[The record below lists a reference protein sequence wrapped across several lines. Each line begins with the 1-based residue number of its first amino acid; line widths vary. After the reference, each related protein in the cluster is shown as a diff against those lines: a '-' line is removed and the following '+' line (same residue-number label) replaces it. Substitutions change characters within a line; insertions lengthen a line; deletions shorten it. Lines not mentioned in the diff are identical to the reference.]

1 MSKVIKVLVVDDHA
15 LFREGLVSVFNK
27 QPDFTVVGEAST
39 VEEALSVARLK
50 LPDLI
55 LMDVGL
61 PDGNGVEAM
70 ERIAEI
76 RDDTKIVFLTVH
88 ESEEIAFAAIR
99 TGAKGYLVKDIEI
112 PKLLVALRALEHGE
126 LAISRELSSRYIEET
141 TRWLGTRNARWG
153 REKNLTSRE
162 IEILKEVS
170 AGFDNHAI
178 ADRLNISPNTVKVH
192 INNIYRKLKLN
203 GRSEIIE
210 FAQRHGFKRYL
221 DTSRQVKKAEML
233 RN

>member
-1 MSKVIKVLVVDDHA
+1 MVVDDHA

-39 VEEALSVARLK
+39 VEEAVSVARLK

-61 PDGNGVEAM
+61 PDGSGVEAM
-70 ERIAEI
+70 ERISEI
-76 RDDTKIVFLTVH
+76 REDTKIVFLTVH

-99 TGAKGYLVKDIEI
+99 KGAKGYLMKDIEI
-112 PKLLVALRALEHGE
+112 PKLLVALRAIERGE

-141 TRWLGTRNARWG
+141 TYWLGAHNARKG
-153 REKNLTSRE
+153 RENILTSRE
-162 IEILKEVS
+162 IEILREVS
-170 AGFDNHAI
+170 DGLDNQAI
-178 ADRLNISPNTVKVH
+178 ARRLNISPNTVKVH

-203 GRSEIIE
+203 ARSEIIG
-210 FAQRHGFKRYL
+210 FAQRHGFTRYL
-221 DTSRQVKKAEML
+221 STSKQ
-233 RN
+233 